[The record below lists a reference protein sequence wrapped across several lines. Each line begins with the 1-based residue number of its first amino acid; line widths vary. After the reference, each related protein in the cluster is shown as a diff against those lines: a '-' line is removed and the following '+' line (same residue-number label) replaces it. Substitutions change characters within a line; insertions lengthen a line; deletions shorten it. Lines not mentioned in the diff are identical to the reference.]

1 MERTCAD
8 CGAVIPPQKGSARPR
23 KYCEEC
29 RPPRNRPNPRV
40 IKLPT
45 TAPEPA
51 APPASHEPDLVGS
64 YRRRLEVAERLGTPE
79 GEHVLLLARL
89 LATSEHTAAGAAS
102 LSRELRAA
110 MEDALKDAPR
120 EADKLDE
127 LAARRAAKVAG
138 AS

>member
-1 MERTCAD
+1 VERTCAD

-23 KYCEEC
+23 KYCEAC

-45 TAPEPA
+45 PDAE
-51 APPASHEPDLVGS
+51 PPATSEHHEPQLVAS
-64 YRRRLEVAERLGTPE
+64 YRRRLETAERLGTPE

-110 MEDALKDAPR
+110 MEDALRDAPR

>member
-1 MERTCAD
+1 
-8 CGAVIPPQKGSARPR
+8 VITL
-23 KYCEEC
+23 
-29 RPPRNRPNPRV
+29 PN
-40 IKLPT
+40 
-45 TAPEPA
+45 AEA
-51 APPASHEPDLVGS
+51 QPPATPAQLEPNLVAS

-110 MEDALKDAPR
+110 MDDALKDAPR